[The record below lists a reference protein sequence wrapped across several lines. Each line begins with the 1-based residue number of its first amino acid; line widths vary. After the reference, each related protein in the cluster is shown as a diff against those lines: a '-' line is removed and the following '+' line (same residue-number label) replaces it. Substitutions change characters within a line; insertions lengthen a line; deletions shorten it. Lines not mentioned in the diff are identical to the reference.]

1 MYKIFGLASLLLILS
16 MRAEAAQGIR
26 AILGEDSVRFTYVT
40 EAWGQEI
47 GSLDVEAGV
56 LVAGSSNTS
65 GSDST
70 LIHVGGL
77 VQHQNLDSSLKLSV
91 GVRVY
96 YSSIADQN
104 AALIAL
110 GGDLLLSPE
119 NWSGLGLG
127 LSYYTAPSVTTFS
140 DADAFTEYSVSF
152 HYQITP
158 QANIFLGFQSV
169 TIKLKNETSDRDLED
184 GSFLGIKV
192 DF

>member
-1 MYKIFGLASLLLILS
+1 MFKIVGLVSLLLILS
-16 MRAEAAQGIR
+16 IRAEAAQGIR
-26 AILGEDSVRFTYVT
+26 AILGEDSVRFSYVT

-56 LVAGSSNTS
+56 LIVGSSNNS

-70 LIHVGGL
+70 LVHVGGL

-91 GVRVY
+91 GVRAY
-96 YSSIADQN
+96 YSSIADKD
-104 AALIAL
+104 AVLLAL

-140 DADAFTEYSVSF
+140 DADAFTEYSISF

>member
-1 MYKIFGLASLLLILS
+1 MFKIIGLVSLLLILS
-16 MRAEAAQGIR
+16 IRAEAAQGIR

-56 LVAGSSNTS
+56 LVAGSSNNT

-70 LIHVGGL
+70 LIHVGAL

-91 GVRVY
+91 GLRTY
-96 YSSIADQN
+96 YSNIASQD
-104 AALIAL
+104 AALLAL

-127 LSYYTAPSVTTFS
+127 MSYYTAPSVTTFS
-140 DADAFTEYSVSF
+140 DADGFTEYSISA

-158 QANIFLGFQSV
+158 QANIFFGFQSV
-169 TIKLKNETSDRDLED
+169 TIQLKNETSDRELED